1 MSISQPPFQST
12 LVDANDRVQTPWAQ
26 WFSQLQPILQSVV
39 ASGPTSGR
47 PTQNLYIGYPYF
59 DTTID
64 QMVYWNGVI
73 WVTYAPS
80 TTGTSILKGNGSGGF
95 NNAVAG
101 IDFAPA
107 TSGNAILYG
116 DGSGGFSSVSIG
128 SGVTFAGG
136 VLSATGSGG
145 TVTAVTGTAPIAS
158 SGGNTPAISISQ
170 AGVSTNGY
178 LSSTDWNT
186 FNSKAPATSGTSILY
201 GDGTGGFSNVTIG
214 SGVTFVAGTLSATG
228 SGGTVTAVTG
238 SGNIASSGGTT
249 PNITFTG
256 TLPIA
261 NGGTNGTAT
270 PTAGAVAVGNGTQY
284 AFTAAGSAGQ
294 VLTSNGSTVPTWA
307 TIATGIGTTGYWG
320 SFWDTTNQTAASI
333 TSAYTI
339 NIGTSDPN
347 NNGVS
352 IVSSNRITVANA
364 GVYNIQYSIQFQNIG
379 TGNKNYNVDV
389 WFRLNGVDIPDSNSI
404 YWIASKNSTVNG
416 EMIAAVN
423 YVLSLNAGDYIQILW
438 AVSDI
443 DISIVTLP
451 ATSSP
456 TVPQTPGVIV
466 SVTPITEIGIGYY
479 NLTSVSSV
487 AIATGSKTF
496 TTNLS
501 NISTAFTVG
510 TRVRVAYVITPA
522 NYMEGVITSFS
533 GTTLVVNVDSIG
545 GSGTYANWTISVA
558 GIQGSNGVTS
568 ITGTANQVIASAST
582 GAVTLS
588 LPQSINS
595 GATPTFTGT
604 NFTGIPNAG
613 LTNSSIT
620 INGTSTSLGGAI
632 SVGTVTGVT
641 GTAPVVS
648 SGGITPAISIPVA
661 TTLVSGYLSSTDW
674 TTFNNKSNT
683 NGTVTSVAAITLG
696 TTGTDLSSTVATGA
710 TTPVITLQ
718 VPTASATNRGAL
730 SSTDWTT
737 FNNKQPAGAYLTAS
751 TGVTTFA
758 GNSTGLTPATATSGA
773 ITLAG
778 ILVGANGGTGLSSF
792 TANGIVYAS
801 SSSALATGAALT
813 YDGSSVINGSAG
825 SGVNSYGFNVSSS
838 LIGATNNY
846 GFYGNIASSTGR
858 WNLYMNGTAGNYIAG
873 ALGIGTTSLTARR
886 LVVAGSMTGATVAY
900 GALVSLTIQPDVT
913 GSAIVTASQAATA
926 ANGGTPYTIATLT
939 CFNAAQVAFNAD
951 STVTSQYG
959 FNVSSSLIGATNNY
973 GFFGNIAS
981 AAGRWNLYMNG
992 TAANYL
998 AGNLLL
1004 GTTTQ
1009 PTTSNNIVVAGLK
1022 ATSAAAPTIA
1032 SATTIAPTKAITF
1045 ISGTTAIVTITAPNP
1060 ISLGGGTITLI
1071 PTGIFTT
1078 TTAGNIAL
1086 ASTAVVGKALL
1097 MTYDVTTTKWYP
1109 SY

>member
-107 TSGNAILYG
+107 TSGNSILYG
-116 DGSGGFSSVSIG
+116 NGAGGFSSVSIG

-145 TVTAVTGTAPIAS
+145 TVTAVTGTAPITS
-158 SGGNTPAISISQ
+158 SGGTTPAISISQ
-170 AGVSTNGY
+170 AGASTNGY
-178 LSSTDWNT
+178 LSSIDWNT

-249 PNITFTG
+249 PNITFIG

-294 VLTSNGSTVPTWA
+294 VLTSNGSTVPIWA
-307 TIATGIGTTGYWG
+307 TVATGIGTTGYWG
-320 SFWDTTNQTAASI
+320 SFWDTTNQTAAS
-333 TSAYTI
+333 TTVAYTI

-352 IVSSNRITVANA
+352 IVSSNQITVAYA
-364 GVYNIQYSIQFQNIG
+364 GVYNIQYSIQFENIG

-389 WFRLNGVDIPDSNSI
+389 WFRLNGVDIPDSNST

-416 EMIAAVN
+416 ELIAAVN
-423 YVLSLNAGDYIQILW
+423 YVLSLAAGNYIQLMW
-438 AVSDI
+438 AVSDV
-443 DISIVTLP
+443 DISIATIS

-456 TVPQTPGVIV
+456 TVPRTPGVIV
-466 SVTPITEIGIGYY
+466 TVTPITEVGIGYY

-510 TRVRVAYVITPA
+510 TRVRVAYVTTPA

-533 GTTLVVNVDSIG
+533 GTALVVNVDSIG

-595 GATPTFTGT
+595 GAAPTFLGT

-620 INGTSTSLGGAI
+620 INGSSVSLGG
-632 SVGTVTGVT
+632 STTVT
-641 GTAPVVS
+641 
-648 SGGITPAISIPVA
+648 A
-661 TTLVSGYLSSTDW
+661 T
-674 TTFNNKSNT
+674 
-683 NGTVTSVAAITLG
+683 
-696 TTGTDLSSTVATGA
+696 
-710 TTPVITLQ
+710 
-718 VPTASATNRGAL
+718 ATNAL
-730 SSTDWTT
+730 TIGTGLSGTSYNGSTAVTIA
-737 FNNKQPAGAYLTAS
+737 N
-751 TGVTTFA
+751 TGVLSFS
-758 GNSTGLTPATATSGA
+758 GNSTGLTPATATTGA
-773 ITLAG
+773 VSLAG
-778 ILVGANGGTGLSSF
+778 VLVASNGGTGVAGTLTGLLYGNGTSAHTVATTAQALSLIGTVPVANGGTGL
-792 TANGIVYAS
+792 TT
-801 SSSALATGAALT
+801 LATGYIPYGNGTSAYNSSSGLT
-813 YDGSSVINGSAG
+813 FSAG
-825 SGVNSYGFNVSSS
+825 SLTVSGSFIGAGVNLGNQAPTGTSGSFQLGSSGGLNYIQSGLALTSGSAAPLLFTSIYAANEWARIDVS
-838 LIGATNNY
+838 
-846 GFYGNIASSTGR
+846 GNLLVGTSSTGGISS
-858 WNLYMNGTAGNYIAG
+858 NSAKIVGGVINSLNGTTASIAN
-873 ALGIGTTSLTARR
+873 AASTSLATGTANTSFYQ
-886 LVVAGSMTGATVAY
+886 VFVNAVGNTTVFAS
-900 GALVSLTIQPDVT
+900 ALVYF
-913 GSAIVTASQAATA
+913 
-926 ANGGTPYTIATLT
+926 NGGGTATLT
-939 CFNAAQVAFNAD
+939 SIVAVGM
-951 STVTSQYG
+951 SI
-959 FNVSSSLIGATNNY
+959 SSSGANIITITN
-973 GFFGNIAS
+973 
-981 AAGRWNLYMNG
+981 
-992 TAANYL
+992 L
-998 AGNLLL
+998 AGSS
-1004 GTTTQ
+1004 Q
-1009 PTTSNNIVVAGLK
+1009 SFSWSIIRYK
-1022 ATSAAAPTIA
+1022 
-1032 SATTIAPTKAITF
+1032 
-1045 ISGTTAIVTITAPNP
+1045 
-1060 ISLGGGTITLI
+1060 
-1071 PTGIFTT
+1071 
-1078 TTAGNIAL
+1078 
-1086 ASTAVVGKALL
+1086 
-1097 MTYDVTTTKWYP
+1097 
-1109 SY
+1109 

>member
-1 MSISQPPFQST
+1 MSISQPPVQST

-95 NNAVAG
+95 TNAVAG

-107 TSGNAILYG
+107 TTGNAILYG
-116 DGSGGFSSVSIG
+116 NGAGGFSSVSIG

-158 SGGNTPAISISQ
+158 SGGTTPAISISQ
-170 AGVSTNGY
+170 AGASTNGY
-178 LSSTDWNT
+178 LSSIDWNI
-186 FNSKAPATSGTSILY
+186 FNSKAPATSGASILY
-201 GDGTGGFSNVTIG
+201 GNGTGGFSNVTIG
-214 SGVTFVAGTLSATG
+214 SGITFVAGTLSATG
-228 SGGTVTAVTG
+228 SGGTVTAVTGTAPIASSGGTAPAISISQAGTATDGYLTSIDWNTFNNKGLGTVTAVTG

-307 TIATGIGTTGYWG
+307 TVATGIGTTGYWG
-320 SFWDTTNQTAASI
+320 SFWDTTNQTA
-333 TSAYTI
+333 TSTTIAYTI

-352 IVSSNRITVANA
+352 IVSSNQITVAYA

-379 TGNKNYNVDV
+379 SGNKNYNVDV
-389 WFRLNGVDIPDSNSI
+389 WFRLNGVDIPDSNST
-404 YWIASKNSTVNG
+404 YWIPSKNSTVNG
-416 EMIAAVN
+416 ELIAAVN
-423 YVLSLNAGDYIQILW
+423 YVLSLAAGDYIQLMW
-438 AVSDI
+438 AVSDV
-443 DISIVTLP
+443 DISIATLP
-451 ATSSP
+451 AASSP
-456 TVPQTPGVIV
+456 TVPRTPGVIV
-466 SVTPITEIGIGYY
+466 TVTPITEVGIGYY

-510 TRVRVAYVITPA
+510 TRIRVAYVTTPA

-545 GSGTYANWTISVA
+545 GSGSYANWTISVA

-568 ITGTANQVIASAST
+568 ITGTTNQVIASAST

-620 INGTSTSLGGAI
+620 INGSSVSLGG
-632 SVGTVTGVT
+632 STTVT
-641 GTAPVVS
+641 
-648 SGGITPAISIPVA
+648 A
-661 TTLVSGYLSSTDW
+661 T
-674 TTFNNKSNT
+674 
-683 NGTVTSVAAITLG
+683 
-696 TTGTDLSSTVATGA
+696 
-710 TTPVITLQ
+710 
-718 VPTASATNRGAL
+718 ATNAL
-730 SSTDWTT
+730 TIGTGLSGTSYNGSTAVTIA
-737 FNNKQPAGAYLTAS
+737 NS
-751 TGVTTFA
+751 GVLSFS
-758 GNSTGLTPATATSGA
+758 GNSTGLTPATATTGA

-778 ILVGANGGTGLSSF
+778 TLVASNGGTGVAGTLTGISYMNGVSAHTVATTAQALSLIGTLPVANGGTGVTSSTGTGAVVLSGSPTF
-792 TANGIVYAS
+792 TGQVGFANIDTTTIVADGMGVRIRRS
-801 SSSALATGAALT
+801 ATGAAILQFT
-813 YDGSSVINGSAG
+813 NNAASTQLASVSHDGSN
-825 SGVNSYGFNVSSS
+825 
-838 LIGATNNY
+838 LT
-846 GFYGNIASSTGR
+846 IASSIGNTIVGTLQFADGSTQISHAAPQISVYGSGSGTYTTPANAKYLAIQMVGGGGNGGSSTGTTAGGGGGAGG
-858 WNLYMNGTAGNYIAG
+858 WLSTIISSPSATYSYAVGAATGTSTFGTALLSAVGGSNGTSN
-873 ALGIGTTSLTARR
+873 S
-886 LVVAGSMTGATVAY
+886 
-900 GALVSLTIQPDVT
+900 
-913 GSAIVTASQAATA
+913 ATA
-926 ANGGTPYTIATLT
+926 AGGVGGSSSGGNVANNSGSTGGYGWASVPYFNGGFGAGS
-939 CFNAAQVAFNAD
+939 F
-951 STVTSQYG
+951 YG
-959 FNVSSSLIGATNNY
+959 
-973 GFFGNIAS
+973 
-981 AAGRWNLYMNG
+981 
-992 TAANYL
+992 
-998 AGNLLL
+998 
-1004 GTTTQ
+1004 
-1009 PTTSNNIVVAGLK
+1009 
-1022 ATSAAAPTIA
+1022 
-1032 SATTIAPTKAITF
+1032 
-1045 ISGTTAIVTITAPNP
+1045 SGG
-1060 ISLGGGTITLI
+1060 SGGGT
-1071 PTGIFTT
+1071 
-1078 TTAGNIAL
+1078 GNGGGL
-1086 ASTAVVGKALL
+1086 AANVVGAGGGGGVGGGSGGAG
-1097 MTYDVTTTKWYP
+1097 YSGAIFVTAYF
-1109 SY
+1109 

>member
-39 ASGPTSGR
+39 DSGPTSGR
-47 PTQNLYIGYPYF
+47 PTQNLFIGYPYF

-80 TTGTSILKGNGSGGF
+80 TTGTSILKGNGTGGF

-101 IDFAPA
+101 VDFAPA

-116 DGSGGFSSVSIG
+116 DGAGGFSSVSIG

-145 TVTAVTGTAPIAS
+145 TVTSVTGTAPITS

-186 FNSKAPATSGTSILY
+186 FNNKAPATSGTAILY
-201 GDGTGGFSNVTIG
+201 GNGTGGFSNVTIG

-228 SGGTVTAVTG
+228 SGGTVTSVTG
-238 SGNIASSGGTT
+238 SGNIASSGGNT

-307 TIATGIGTTGYWG
+307 TVATGIGTTGYWG
-320 SFWDTTNQTAASI
+320 SFWDTTNQTAASTTVAYLI
-333 TSAYTI
+333 TLNSTDAD
-339 NIGTSDPN
+339 S
-347 NNGVS
+347 NGVS
-352 IVSSNRITVANA
+352 IVSSSRITFAYAGAYNLQFSAQFVNTDTQIHNA
-364 GVYNIQYSIQFQNIG
+364 Q
-379 TGNKNYNVDV
+379 V
-389 WFRLNGVDIPDSNSI
+389 WLRLNGTDVTDSMGTVAIQQKHGGVDG
-404 YWIASKNSTVNG
+404 VN
-416 EMIAAVN
+416 IVSWN
-423 YVLSLNAGDYIQILW
+423 YVLKLSAGDYLQLVW
-438 AVSDI
+438 NVDSTQVSLQ
-443 DISIVTLP
+443 TLP
-451 ATSSP
+451 AGTSP
-456 TVPQTPGVIV
+456 THPESPSVIV
-466 SVTPITEIGIGYY
+466 TATPVTEVGIGYY

-510 TRVRVAYVITPA
+510 TRVRVAYITTPA

-545 GSGTYANWTISVA
+545 GSGTYANWTVSVA

-568 ITGTANQVIASAST
+568 FS
-582 GAVTLS
+582 
-588 LPQSINS
+588 
-595 GATPTFTGT
+595 
-604 NFTGIPNAG
+604 
-613 LTNSSIT
+613 
-620 INGTSTSLGGAI
+620 
-632 SVGTVTGVT
+632 
-641 GTAPVVS
+641 
-648 SGGITPAISIPVA
+648 
-661 TTLVSGYLSSTDW
+661 
-674 TTFNNKSNT
+674 
-683 NGTVTSVAAITLG
+683 
-696 TTGTDLSSTVATGA
+696 
-710 TTPVITLQ
+710 
-718 VPTASATNRGAL
+718 
-730 SSTDWTT
+730 
-737 FNNKQPAGAYLTAS
+737 
-751 TGVTTFA
+751 
-758 GNSTGLTPATATSGA
+758 GNSTGLTPATATTGA

-801 SSSALATGAALT
+801 SSSALATGSALT
-813 YDGSSVINGSAG
+813 YDGDSVINGSAG
-825 SGVNSYGFNVSSS
+825 SGTNSYGFNVSSS

-858 WNLYMNGTAGNYIAG
+858 WNLYMNGTANNYVAG

-886 LVVAGSMTGATVAY
+886 LVVAGSMTGATGAF
-900 GALVSLTIQPDVT
+900 GALVSVTVQPDVT
-913 GSAIVTASQAATA
+913 VNAVIVNSQAATA
-926 ANGGTPYTIATLT
+926 ANGGTPYTIAALT
-939 CFNAAQVAFNAD
+939 CFNAAQGAFNAD
-951 STVTSQYG
+951 STVTNQYG
-959 FNVSSSLIGATNNY
+959 FSAAATIIGATNNY
-973 GFFGNIAS
+973 GFYGNIAS

-1009 PTTSNNIVVAGLK
+1009 PTTPNNIVVAGLK

>member
-26 WFSQLQPILQSVV
+26 WFSQLQPVLQSVV

-101 IDFAPA
+101 VDFAPA

-116 DGSGGFSSVSIG
+116 NGSGGFSSVSIG

-158 SGGNTPAISISQ
+158 SGGTAPAISISQ
-170 AGVSTNGY
+170 AGASTNGY
-178 LSSTDWNT
+178 LSSIDWNI
-186 FNSKAPATSGTSILY
+186 FNSKAPATSGASILY

-228 SGGTVTAVTG
+228 SGGTVTAVTGTAPIASSGGTAPAISISQAGIATDGYLSSIDWNTFNNKGSGTVTAVTG

-307 TIATGIGTTGYWG
+307 TVATGIGTTGYWG
-320 SFWDTTNQTAASI
+320 SFWDTTNQTA
-333 TSAYTI
+333 TSTTVAYTI

-352 IVSSNRITVANA
+352 IVSSNRITVAYA
-364 GVYNIQYSIQFQNIG
+364 GVYNIQYSIQFENIG

-389 WFRLNGVDIPDSNSI
+389 WFRLNGVDIPDSNST

-416 EMIAAVN
+416 ELIAAVN
-423 YVLSLNAGDYIQILW
+423 YVLSLAAGDYIQLMW
-438 AVSDI
+438 AVSDV
-443 DISIVTLP
+443 DISIATLP

-456 TVPQTPGVIV
+456 TVPRTPGVIV
-466 SVTPITEIGIGYY
+466 TVTPITEVGIGYY

-510 TRVRVAYVITPA
+510 TRVRVAYVTTPA

-545 GSGTYANWTISVA
+545 GSGTYANWTVSVA

-620 INGTSTSLGGAI
+620 INGSSVSLGG
-632 SVGTVTGVT
+632 STTVT
-641 GTAPVVS
+641 
-648 SGGITPAISIPVA
+648 A
-661 TTLVSGYLSSTDW
+661 T
-674 TTFNNKSNT
+674 
-683 NGTVTSVAAITLG
+683 
-696 TTGTDLSSTVATGA
+696 
-710 TTPVITLQ
+710 
-718 VPTASATNRGAL
+718 ATNAL
-730 SSTDWTT
+730 TIGTGLSGTSYNGSTAVTIA
-737 FNNKQPAGAYLTAS
+737 N
-751 TGVTTFA
+751 TGVLSFS
-758 GNSTGLTPATATSGA
+758 GNSTGLTPATATTGA
-773 ITLAG
+773 VSLAG
-778 ILVGANGGTGLSSF
+778 VLVASNGGTGVAGTLTGLLYGNGTSAHTVATTAQALTLIGTVPVANGGTGL
-792 TANGIVYAS
+792 TTLATGRIPYGNGTGAL
-801 SSSALATGAALT
+801 SSSANFIFAPNVLAVNSAPFAWNPTVIYALQNFNTALWTNGPTRSLCFNTLYGTGYAKTAITTGFCSEITHNIDGLGALT
-813 YDGSSVINGSAG
+813 
-825 SGVNSYGFNVSSS
+825 FNVTPS
-838 LIGATNNY
+838 LA
-846 GFYGNIASSTGR
+846 
-858 WNLYMNGTAGNYIAG
+858 AG
-873 ALGIGTTSLTARR
+873 AS
-886 LVVAGSMTGATVAY
+886 
-900 GALVSLTIQPDVT
+900 
-913 GSAIVTASQAATA
+913 IVGGEAVRINAS
-926 ANGGTPYTIATLT
+926 
-939 CFNAAQVAFNAD
+939 
-951 STVTSQYG
+951 
-959 FNVSSSLIGATNNY
+959 
-973 GFFGNIAS
+973 
-981 AAGRWNLYMNG
+981 
-992 TAANYL
+992 
-998 AGNLLL
+998 GNLLV
-1004 GTTTQ
+1004 GTTIDRGTLTVNGTINTLGYTVATL
-1009 PTTSNNIVVAGLK
+1009 PTAGVAGRRAYVTNAL
-1022 ATSAAAPTIA
+1022 APTFGA
-1032 SATTIAPTKAITF
+1032 AVA
-1045 ISGTTAIVTITAPNP
+1045 GGGAIV
-1060 ISLGGGTITLI
+1060 I
-1071 PTGIFTT
+1071 PVFDNG
-1078 TTAGNIAL
+1078 
-1086 ASTAVVGKALL
+1086 ASWIVG
-1097 MTYDVTTTKWYP
+1097 
-1109 SY
+1109 

>member
-1 MSISQPPFQST
+1 MAISQPPFQST

-95 NNAVAG
+95 NNAIAG

-107 TSGNAILYG
+107 TSGMAILYG
-116 DGSGGFSSVSIG
+116 DGAGGFSSVSIG

-186 FNSKAPATSGTSILY
+186 FNNKAPATSGTAILY
-201 GDGTGGFSNVTIG
+201 GNGTGGFSNVTIG

-228 SGGTVTAVTG
+228 SGGTVTAVTGTAPIASSGGTAPAISISQAGTATDGYLSSIDWNTFNNKGSGTVTAVTG

-261 NGGTNGTAT
+261 NGGTNGTAI

-294 VLTSNGSTVPTWA
+294 VLTSTGSTTPTWA
-307 TIATGIGTTGYWG
+307 TVSTGIGTTGYWG

-352 IVSSNRITVANA
+352 IVSSNQITVAHA
-364 GVYNIQYSIQFQNIG
+364 GVYNIQYSIQFENIG

-389 WFRLNGVDIPDSNSI
+389 WFRLNGVDIPDSNST
-404 YWIASKNSTVNG
+404 YWIPSKNSTVKG
-416 EMIAAVN
+416 ELIAAVN
-423 YVLSLNAGDYIQILW
+423 YVLSLNAGDYIQLMW
-438 AVSDI
+438 AVSDV
-443 DISIVTLP
+443 DILIATLP

-456 TVPQTPGVIV
+456 TVPRTPGVIV
-466 SVTPITEIGIGYY
+466 TVTPVTEIGIGYY

-487 AIATGSKTF
+487 TIATGSKTF

-510 TRVRVAYVITPA
+510 TRVRVAYVTTPA

-533 GTTLVVNVDSIG
+533 GTTLVVNIDSIG

-568 ITGTANQVIASAST
+568 F
-582 GAVTLS
+582 
-588 LPQSINS
+588 S
-595 GATPTFTGT
+595 G
-604 NFTGIPNAG
+604 
-613 LTNSSIT
+613 
-620 INGTSTSLGGAI
+620 
-632 SVGTVTGVT
+632 
-641 GTAPVVS
+641 
-648 SGGITPAISIPVA
+648 
-661 TTLVSGYLSSTDW
+661 D
-674 TTFNNKSNT
+674 
-683 NGTVTSVAAITLG
+683 
-696 TTGTDLSSTVATGA
+696 
-710 TTPVITLQ
+710 
-718 VPTASATNRGAL
+718 
-730 SSTDWTT
+730 
-737 FNNKQPAGAYLTAS
+737 
-751 TGVTTFA
+751 
-758 GNSTGLTPATATSGA
+758 STGLTPATATTGA

-846 GFYGNIASSTGR
+846 GFYGNIASAVGR
-858 WNLYMNGTAGNYIAG
+858 WNLYMNGTAANYIAG

-886 LVVAGSMTGATVAY
+886 LVVAGSMTGATGAF
-900 GALVSLTIQPDVT
+900 GALVSVTVQPDVT
-913 GSAIVTASQAATA
+913 VNAIIVNSQAATA
-926 ANGGTPYTIATLT
+926 ANGGTPYTIAALT
-939 CFNAAQVAFNAD
+939 CFTAAQGAFNAD
-951 STVTSQYG
+951 STVTNQYG
-959 FNVSSSLIGATNNY
+959 FSAAATIIGATNNY
-973 GFFGNIAS
+973 GFYGNIAS

-1009 PTTSNNIVVAGLK
+1009 PTTSNNIVVAGLN

-1045 ISGTTAIVTITAPNP
+1045 ISGVTPIVTITAPNP

-1078 TTAGNIAL
+1078 TIAGNIAL

>member
-80 TTGTSILKGNGSGGF
+80 TTGISILKGNGSGGF

-101 IDFAPA
+101 VDFAPA

-116 DGSGGFSSVSIG
+116 NGSGGFSSVAIG

-158 SGGNTPAISISQ
+158 SGGTTPAISISQ
-170 AGVSTNGY
+170 AGASTNGY
-178 LSSTDWNT
+178 LSSIDWNI
-186 FNSKAPATSGTSILY
+186 FNSKAPATSGASILY

-228 SGGTVTAVTG
+228 SGGTVTSVTG
-238 SGNIASSGGTT
+238 SGNIASSGGNT

-307 TIATGIGTTGYWG
+307 TVATGIGTTGYWG
-320 SFWDTTNQTAASI
+320 SFWDTTNQTAASTTVAYLI
-333 TSAYTI
+333 TLNSTDAD
-339 NIGTSDPN
+339 S
-347 NNGVS
+347 NGVS
-352 IVSSNRITVANA
+352 IVSSSRITFAYAGAYNLQFSAQFVNTDTQIHNA
-364 GVYNIQYSIQFQNIG
+364 Q
-379 TGNKNYNVDV
+379 V
-389 WFRLNGVDIPDSNSI
+389 WLRLNGTDVTDSMGTVAIQQKHGGVDG
-404 YWIASKNSTVNG
+404 VN
-416 EMIAAVN
+416 IVSWN
-423 YVLSLNAGDYIQILW
+423 YVLKLSAGDYLQLVW
-438 AVSDI
+438 NVDSTQVSLQ
-443 DISIVTLP
+443 TLP
-451 ATSSP
+451 AGTSP
-456 TVPQTPGVIV
+456 THPESPSVIV
-466 SVTPITEIGIGYY
+466 TATPVTEVGIGYY
-479 NLTSVSSV
+479 DLTSVSSV

-510 TRVRVAYVITPA
+510 TRVRVAYITTPA

-545 GSGTYANWTISVA
+545 GSGTYANWTVSVA

-568 ITGTANQVIASAST
+568 FS
-582 GAVTLS
+582 
-588 LPQSINS
+588 
-595 GATPTFTGT
+595 
-604 NFTGIPNAG
+604 
-613 LTNSSIT
+613 
-620 INGTSTSLGGAI
+620 
-632 SVGTVTGVT
+632 
-641 GTAPVVS
+641 
-648 SGGITPAISIPVA
+648 
-661 TTLVSGYLSSTDW
+661 
-674 TTFNNKSNT
+674 
-683 NGTVTSVAAITLG
+683 
-696 TTGTDLSSTVATGA
+696 
-710 TTPVITLQ
+710 
-718 VPTASATNRGAL
+718 
-730 SSTDWTT
+730 
-737 FNNKQPAGAYLTAS
+737 
-751 TGVTTFA
+751 
-758 GNSTGLTPATATSGA
+758 GNSTGLTPATATTGA

-801 SSSALATGAALT
+801 SSSALATGSALT
-813 YDGSSVINGSAG
+813 YDGDSVINGSAG
-825 SGVNSYGFNVSSS
+825 SGTNSYGFNVSSS

-858 WNLYMNGTAGNYIAG
+858 WNLYMNGTANNYVAG

-886 LVVAGSMTGATVAY
+886 LVVAGSMTGATGAF
-900 GALVSLTIQPDVT
+900 GALVSVTVQPDVT
-913 GSAIVTASQAATA
+913 VNAVIVNSQAATA
-926 ANGGTPYTIATLT
+926 ANGGTPYTIAALT
-939 CFNAAQVAFNAD
+939 CFNAAQGAFNAD
-951 STVTSQYG
+951 STVTNQYG
-959 FNVSSSLIGATNNY
+959 FSAAATIIGATNNY
-973 GFFGNIAS
+973 GFYGNIAS

>member
-39 ASGPTSGR
+39 DSGPTSGR
-47 PTQNLYIGYPYF
+47 PTQNLFIGYPYF

-80 TTGTSILKGNGSGGF
+80 TTGTSILKGNGTGGF

-101 IDFAPA
+101 VDFAPA

-116 DGSGGFSSVSIG
+116 DGAGGFSSVSIG

-145 TVTAVTGTAPIAS
+145 TVTSVTGTAPITS

-186 FNSKAPATSGTSILY
+186 FNNKAPATSGTAILY
-201 GDGTGGFSNVTIG
+201 GNGTGGFSNVTIG

-228 SGGTVTAVTG
+228 SGGTVTSVTG
-238 SGNIASSGGTT
+238 SGNIASSGGNT

-307 TIATGIGTTGYWG
+307 TVATGIGTTGYWG
-320 SFWDTTNQTAASI
+320 SFWDTTNQTAASTTVAYLI
-333 TSAYTI
+333 TLNSTDAD
-339 NIGTSDPN
+339 S
-347 NNGVS
+347 NGVS
-352 IVSSNRITVANA
+352 IVSSSRITFAYAGAYNLQFSAQFVNTDSQIHNA
-364 GVYNIQYSIQFQNIG
+364 Q
-379 TGNKNYNVDV
+379 V
-389 WFRLNGVDIPDSNSI
+389 WLRLNGTDVTDSMGTVAIQQKHGGVDG
-404 YWIASKNSTVNG
+404 VN
-416 EMIAAVN
+416 IVSWN
-423 YVLSLNAGDYIQILW
+423 YVLKLSAGDYLQLVW
-438 AVSDI
+438 NVDSTQVSLQ
-443 DISIVTLP
+443 TLP
-451 ATSSP
+451 AGTSP
-456 TVPQTPGVIV
+456 THPESPSVIV
-466 SVTPITEIGIGYY
+466 TATPVTEVGIGYY
-479 NLTSVSSV
+479 DLTSVSSV

-510 TRVRVAYVITPA
+510 TRVRVAYITTPA

-545 GSGTYANWTISVA
+545 GSGTYANWTVSVA

-568 ITGTANQVIASAST
+568 FS
-582 GAVTLS
+582 
-588 LPQSINS
+588 
-595 GATPTFTGT
+595 
-604 NFTGIPNAG
+604 
-613 LTNSSIT
+613 
-620 INGTSTSLGGAI
+620 
-632 SVGTVTGVT
+632 
-641 GTAPVVS
+641 
-648 SGGITPAISIPVA
+648 
-661 TTLVSGYLSSTDW
+661 
-674 TTFNNKSNT
+674 
-683 NGTVTSVAAITLG
+683 
-696 TTGTDLSSTVATGA
+696 
-710 TTPVITLQ
+710 
-718 VPTASATNRGAL
+718 
-730 SSTDWTT
+730 
-737 FNNKQPAGAYLTAS
+737 
-751 TGVTTFA
+751 
-758 GNSTGLTPATATSGA
+758 GNSTGLTPATATTGA

-801 SSSALATGAALT
+801 SSSALATGSALT
-813 YDGSSVINGSAG
+813 YDGDSVINGSAG
-825 SGVNSYGFNVSSS
+825 SGTNSYGFNVSSS

-858 WNLYMNGTAGNYIAG
+858 WNLYMNGTANNYVAG

-886 LVVAGSMTGATVAY
+886 LVVAGSMTGATGAF
-900 GALVSLTIQPDVT
+900 GALVSVTVQPDVT
-913 GSAIVTASQAATA
+913 VNAVIVNSQAATA
-926 ANGGTPYTIATLT
+926 ANGGTPYTIAALT
-939 CFNAAQVAFNAD
+939 CFNAAQGAFNAD
-951 STVTSQYG
+951 STVTNQYG
-959 FNVSSSLIGATNNY
+959 FSAAATIIGATNNY
-973 GFFGNIAS
+973 GFYGNIAS

>member
-47 PTQNLYIGYPYF
+47 PTQNLFIGYPYF

-80 TTGTSILKGNGSGGF
+80 TTGTSILKGNGTGGF

-101 IDFAPA
+101 VDFAPA

-116 DGSGGFSSVSIG
+116 NGAGGFSSVAIG

-170 AGVSTNGY
+170 AGASTNGY
-178 LSSTDWNT
+178 LSSIDWNT

-256 TLPIA
+256 TLPI
-261 NGGTNGTAT
+261 
-270 PTAGAVAVGNGTQY
+270 
-284 AFTAAGSAGQ
+284 
-294 VLTSNGSTVPTWA
+294 
-307 TIATGIGTTGYWG
+307 
-320 SFWDTTNQTAASI
+320 
-333 TSAYTI
+333 
-339 NIGTSDPN
+339 
-347 NNGVS
+347 
-352 IVSSNRITVANA
+352 
-364 GVYNIQYSIQFQNIG
+364 
-379 TGNKNYNVDV
+379 
-389 WFRLNGVDIPDSNSI
+389 
-404 YWIASKNSTVNG
+404 
-416 EMIAAVN
+416 
-423 YVLSLNAGDYIQILW
+423 
-438 AVSDI
+438 
-443 DISIVTLP
+443 
-451 ATSSP
+451 
-456 TVPQTPGVIV
+456 
-466 SVTPITEIGIGYY
+466 
-479 NLTSVSSV
+479 
-487 AIATGSKTF
+487 
-496 TTNLS
+496 
-501 NISTAFTVG
+501 
-510 TRVRVAYVITPA
+510 
-522 NYMEGVITSFS
+522 
-533 GTTLVVNVDSIG
+533 
-545 GSGTYANWTISVA
+545 
-558 GIQGSNGVTS
+558 
-568 ITGTANQVIASAST
+568 
-582 GAVTLS
+582 
-588 LPQSINS
+588 
-595 GATPTFTGT
+595 
-604 NFTGIPNAG
+604 
-613 LTNSSIT
+613 
-620 INGTSTSLGGAI
+620 
-632 SVGTVTGVT
+632 
-641 GTAPVVS
+641 
-648 SGGITPAISIPVA
+648 
-661 TTLVSGYLSSTDW
+661 
-674 TTFNNKSNT
+674 
-683 NGTVTSVAAITLG
+683 
-696 TTGTDLSSTVATGA
+696 
-710 TTPVITLQ
+710 
-718 VPTASATNRGAL
+718 
-730 SSTDWTT
+730 
-737 FNNKQPAGAYLTAS
+737 
-751 TGVTTFA
+751 
-758 GNSTGLTPATATSGA
+758 
-773 ITLAG
+773 
-778 ILVGANGGTGLSSF
+778 ANGGTGLSSF

-886 LVVAGSMTGATVAY
+886 LVVAGSMTGATGAY

-959 FNVSSSLIGATNNY
+959 FSAAASIIGATNNY

-1045 ISGTTAIVTITAPNP
+1045 ISGVTPIVTITAPNP

>member
-12 LVDANDRVQTPWAQ
+12 LVDANDRVQTPWVQ

-95 NNAVAG
+95 NNAIAG

-107 TSGNAILYG
+107 TSGMAILYG
-116 DGSGGFSSVSIG
+116 DGAGGFSSVSIG

-158 SGGNTPAISISQ
+158 SGGTTPAISISQ
-170 AGVSTNGY
+170 AGASTNGY

-186 FNSKAPATSGTSILY
+186 FNNK
-201 GDGTGGFSNVTIG
+201 G
-214 SGVTFVAGTLSATG
+214 S
-228 SGGTVTAVTG
+228 GTVTAVTG
-238 SGNIASSGGTT
+238 SGNIASSGGNT

-307 TIATGIGTTGYWG
+307 TVATGIGTTGYWG
-320 SFWDTTNQTAASI
+320 SFWDITNQTAAS
-333 TSAYTI
+333 TSVAYTV

-352 IVSSNRITVANA
+352 IVSSNRITVAHA

-389 WFRLNGVDIPDSNSI
+389 WFRLNGVDIPDSNSV

-438 AVSDI
+438 AVSDV

-451 ATSSP
+451 AASSP
-456 TVPQTPGVIV
+456 TVPRTPGVIV
-466 SVTPITEIGIGYY
+466 TVTPITEVGIGYY

-510 TRVRVAYVITPA
+510 TRIRVAYVTTPA
-522 NYMEGVITSFS
+522 NYIEGVITSFS

-595 GATPTFTGT
+595 GATPTFVGT
-604 NFTGIPNAG
+604 NFTGIPNTG

-620 INGTSTSLGGAI
+620 
-632 SVGTVTGVT
+632 
-641 GTAPVVS
+641 
-648 SGGITPAISIPVA
+648 
-661 TTLVSGYLSSTDW
+661 
-674 TTFNNKSNT
+674 F
-683 NGTVTSVAAITLG
+683 G
-696 TTGTDLSSTVATGA
+696 TTTQALGSTVSTLNAVSIGA
-710 TTPVITLQ
+710 TT
-718 VPTASATNRGAL
+718 
-730 SSTDWTT
+730 
-737 FNNKQPAGAYLTAS
+737 KS
-751 TGVTTFA
+751 TGAF
-758 GNSTGLTPATATSGA
+758 
-773 ITLAG
+773 
-778 ILVGANGGTGLSSF
+778 
-792 TANGIVYAS
+792 
-801 SSSALATGAALT
+801 
-813 YDGSSVINGSAG
+813 
-825 SGVNSYGFNVSSS
+825 
-838 LIGATNNY
+838 
-846 GFYGNIASSTGR
+846 
-858 WNLYMNGTAGNYIAG
+858 
-873 ALGIGTTSLTARR
+873 TSLTANQPVTFTGGTFDCLTLQASSSNSIGLR
-886 LVVAGSMTGATVAY
+886 LQNTFTGSRNWNISISGGSIGTNGNFAIYDDTAGATRLQIDSTGVVIANQFSGSGSTLTNVPNSALNNSSITINGSSISLGGSTTVGTITSVGFTGGLITVATPTTTPAFTVAGTSGGIPYFSSASTWTTSAALTANALMIGGGAGVAPATTTTGMGVLTALGTNVGSAGAFVTFNGALGTPSSGTVTNLTGTASININGTVGATTATTGKFTTLEYSSTLTGGTGVVTIGTNQIYKDASGNVMFGTTTAIIANAKVHLYAGNGVGTGSLAFVNSGASTKKWQIGPDGNGNFVVFNDASAGAYIAY
-900 GALVSLTIQPDVT
+900 G
-913 GSAIVTASQAATA
+913 
-926 ANGGTPYTIATLT
+926 GTTWTP
-939 CFNAAQVAFNAD
+939 
-951 STVTSQYG
+951 
-959 FNVSSSLIGATNNY
+959 NVSDERLKNKVSDIVNGLDAITKLQPLAFYYKNQAQTGIPNY
-973 GFFGNIAS
+973 GFFAQNVGQAIPDAQLISPTIDEKLGEVYTYDPSIINVYMVKALQELNAKFEALTARLT
-981 AAGRWNLYMNG
+981 AAGL
-992 TAANYL
+992 
-998 AGNLLL
+998 
-1004 GTTTQ
+1004 
-1009 PTTSNNIVVAGLK
+1009 
-1022 ATSAAAPTIA
+1022 
-1032 SATTIAPTKAITF
+1032 
-1045 ISGTTAIVTITAPNP
+1045 
-1060 ISLGGGTITLI
+1060 
-1071 PTGIFTT
+1071 
-1078 TTAGNIAL
+1078 
-1086 ASTAVVGKALL
+1086 
-1097 MTYDVTTTKWYP
+1097 
-1109 SY
+1109 